1 MVPTYPTHNA
11 QSVSVQMRNAVTKQ
25 KPKPRG
31 RPRKVLPG
39 GHKKRRPNPTQ
50 NAKLN
55 AAVRDMSRPVPA
67 PDIPKRKATEQ
78 DGTYEVDAR
87 GRRIFRLKKGHTLS
101 RGKHKSPRVP
111 RSIRASVKAILE
123 RVVKTKGTTVE
134 RAIIDGID
142 SGPRHADRYL
152 RLAAEYVD
160 GKPVDTVHL
169 HAQFNQT
176 ELNSARQHLG
186 AKLSSMLATLLARD
200 TEK

>member
-1 MVPTYPTHNA
+1 MTPAKPT
-11 QSVSVQMRNAVTKQ
+11 Q
-25 KPKPRG
+25 KPRG
-31 RPRKVLPG
+31 RPRKPLVG
-39 GHKKRRPNPTQ
+39 GRKSRRPGPTQ
-50 NAKLN
+50 EAKLRQ
-55 AAVRDMSRPVPA
+55 AIRTLSQPVPA
-67 PDIPKRKATEQ
+67 PDIPKRKVTEQ
-78 DGTYEVDAR
+78 DGTYETNAQ
-87 GRRIFRLKKGHTLS
+87 GKRIFRLKKGHTLS
-101 RGKHKSPRVP
+101 RGPHRRHKVP

-123 RVVKTKGTTVE
+123 RVVKEKSTTVE

-200 TEK
+200 SEK